1 MSLFRYKVNLT
12 GLSDEERKNVERIL
26 NGYSDSGLYQKPG
39 TYLFECCIDEKRI
52 DTVLKLVPASLLQRI
67 YH

>member
-26 NGYSDSGLYQKPG
+26 NGCSDSGLYQKPG
-39 TYLFECCIDEKRI
+39 TYLFECYIDERRI
-52 DTVLKLVPASLLQRI
+52 DEVFKLVPASLLQRI